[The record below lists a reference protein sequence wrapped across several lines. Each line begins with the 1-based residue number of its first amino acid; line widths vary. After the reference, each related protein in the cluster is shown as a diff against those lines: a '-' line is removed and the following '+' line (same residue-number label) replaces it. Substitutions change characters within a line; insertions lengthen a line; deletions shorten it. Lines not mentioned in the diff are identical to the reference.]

1 MDIEYHKR
9 ISCDIFICMNSKRIA
24 VVGMLLALA
33 LILSYLDSLI
43 PMPIPVAGI
52 KLGLA
57 NLAVLFAL
65 YKLGAPDAIIVSTT
79 RVILTGLMFAGFS
92 GILYSLAGATL
103 SLFVMILLKKITGY
117 HIVTVSA
124 CGSLAHITGQLIVA
138 ALLTS
143 FSIIVYYAPVLLV
156 SSFIAG
162 IVIGILASS
171 LNKIDRKRDKW

>member
-1 MDIEYHKR
+1 
-9 ISCDIFICMNSKRIA
+9 MNTKRIA
-24 VVGMLLALA
+24 GVGMLLALA

-43 PMPIPVAGI
+43 PIPVPVAGI

-65 YKLGAPDAIIVSTT
+65 YKLGAPDAIVVSIT
-79 RVILTGLMFAGFS
+79 RVILTGLMFTGFS

-103 SLFVMILLKKITGY
+103 SLFVMILLKKINGY
-117 HIVTVSA
+117 HIVTVSV

-171 LNKIDRKRDKW
+171 LNKIDRKSDKW